1 MKRFYCTVC
10 KRVKRVRRIPPSV
23 LTPNAE
29 IVTER
34 TGECAYHA
42 SGVRPRYKSERHTTA
57 KPIKQVT
64 IERVVN
70 KTRKGNR

>member
-10 KRVKRVRRIPPSV
+10 KRVKRVRRIPLNVVS
-23 LTPNAE
+23 PNAE

-34 TGECAYHA
+34 TGECSYHA
-42 SGVRPRYKSERHTTA
+42 DGYVRRTRVA

-64 IERVVN
+64 IQVS
-70 KTRKGNR
+70 KRKVK